1 MWEEH
6 AGGQHPCVVAEP
18 VAELALGNGGGVR
31 WLLADAAPS
40 APLGSLQQQARDC
53 AVAADGPIGRLPI
66 EEATTRALAQARDQG
81 ASAGPRHSAPDH
93 TESDLNTA
101 PPDQELV
108 GHLESQ
114 EPESQELG
122 PASTTGTIDGLHHLL
137 GAAFRAGAAG
147 SEGGGPDRV
156 DVDMVVEGAVAV
168 CAAAGGDVAGMARR
182 AGEVVAA
189 MEELGLPEAAGR
201 PVDWSGFGVLIP
213 VLSGSPGAGAS
224 VLAAALTDALQRAG
238 RCALLVDA
246 ADPARSGLAA
256 AAATEGPW
264 AHSPHRDVAIRYS
277 WREHAV
283 LARLA
288 TTLPV
293 ISPGMVPPPPAWL
306 PQLDP
311 LHATVVDIGHDGWR
325 ATADPLVGAGGW
337 LRHGSPAP
345 RPVLVVRPTRP
356 SLQLAERVVAR
367 LDGWIAAGIATAP
380 WAMVVVGAKRWPAGV
395 AGAAGQRVA
404 RLVETAVFLPHD
416 PQVAAGGVTA
426 APLPER
432 LLDAVSPLLAQW
444 GLIPPIRS
452 RKGHR

>member
-1 MWEEH
+1 MWGEH

-18 VAELALGNGGGVR
+18 ALRNGGGVR
-31 WLLADAAPS
+31 WLLGDAAPS
-40 APLGSLQQQARDC
+40 APLGSSQQLARDC
-53 AVAADGPIGRLPI
+53 AADADGAPTGRLPI
-66 EEATTRALAQARDQG
+66 EEATTRAHAQSRDQAATPDPG
-81 ASAGPRHSAPDH
+81 HRASDPTDPEMHSAP
-93 TESDLNTA
+93 
-101 PPDQELV
+101 PDGAGQERV
-108 GHLESQ
+108 GSVPLDA
-114 EPESQELG
+114 L
-122 PASTTGTIDGLHHLL
+122 PALDTIDELHHLL
-137 GAAFRAGAAG
+137 GSAFREGAAG
-147 SEGGGPDRV
+147 GEGASPDRG
-156 DVDMVVEGAVAV
+156 DVDMVVEAAVAV
-168 CAAAGGDVAGMARR
+168 CAAAGGDVVGMARR

-189 MEELGLPEAAGR
+189 MEELGLPEAARR

-224 VLAAALTDALQRAG
+224 VLAVALTDALQRAG

-246 ADPARSGLAA
+246 ADPARSGLAT

-264 AHSPHRDVAIRYS
+264 AHSPHRDLTIRYS

-293 ISPGMVPPPPAWL
+293 LTPGMLPPPPAWL

-325 ATADPLVGAGGW
+325 AAADPLVGAGGW
-337 LRHGSPAP
+337 LRHGTPAP
-345 RPVLVVRPTRP
+345 RPLLVVRPTRP
-356 SLQLAERVVAR
+356 SLQLAERVLAR
-367 LDGWIAAGIATAP
+367 LDPWIAAGIAAAP

-404 RLVETAVFLPHD
+404 RLVDTAVFLPHD
-416 PQVAAGGVTA
+416 LQVAVGGVTDA
-426 APLPER
+426 LLPDR

>member
-18 VAELALGNGGGVR
+18 AAAPAPAAGSGVR
-31 WLLADAAPS
+31 WLLAGGASPAFSGPS
-40 APLGSLQQQARDC
+40 PVQVAARDR
-53 AVAADGPIGRLPI
+53 AGDDAPIGRLPI

-81 ASAGPRHSAPDH
+81 ASAGPRHSAGDH
-93 TESDLNTA
+93 TDSDLNTA
-101 PPDQELV
+101 PLAQELV

-114 EPESQELG
+114 AFE
-122 PASTTGTIDGLHHLL
+122 PASTPGTIDGLHHLL

-156 DVDMVVEGAVAV
+156 DVDMVVEGAVAM
-168 CAAAGGDVAGMARR
+168 CAAAGGDVVGMARR

-189 MEELGLPEAAGR
+189 MEELGLPEAARR

-246 ADPARSGLAA
+246 ADPARSGLAT

-264 AHSPHRDVAIRYS
+264 AHRPHRDLTIRYS

-293 ISPGMVPPPPAWL
+293 LTPGMLPPPPAWL

-325 ATADPLVGAGGW
+325 AAADPLVGAGGW
-337 LRHGSPAP
+337 LRHGTPAP
-345 RPVLVVRPTRP
+345 RPLLVVRPTRP
-356 SLQLAERVVAR
+356 SLQLAERVLAR
-367 LDGWIAAGIATAP
+367 LDPWIAAGIAAAP
-380 WAMVVVGAKRWPAGV
+380 WAMVVVGAKQWPAGV

-404 RLVETAVFLPHD
+404 RLVDTAVFLPHD
-416 PQVAAGGVTA
+416 PQVAAGGVTDA
-426 APLPER
+426 LLPDR